1 MVKAILVGLE
11 VDQNKEKDNFIHRRE
26 AACFAKA
33 LVIGF
38 YGGIRGEEVLLTSL
52 EWMLT
57 F

>member
-52 EWMLT
+52 EWMMT